1 MTADPLT
8 PGQAVV
14 QITLGQVY
22 NEVTGTRREVTAL
35 AEAVKSSLAIGA
47 DHETRIRTLERRMWM
62 AIGMGTVAS
71 GVAGYALTLYT
82 SAH

>member
-1 MTADPLT
+1 MTADPTT
-8 PGQAVV
+8 PTQAVV

-22 NEVTGTRREVTAL
+22 TEVREMRREVQDL
-35 AEAVKSSLAIGA
+35 SSAVHGAIAVGA

-71 GVAGYALTLYT
+71 AVAGYAITLYT